1 MNRSNPNTIKT
12 SKTKGVKAM
21 SEITYTM
28 VGDYNL
34 PNLKLPEQTEVTLGR
49 WSQMRRTYLKE
60 HHKILYY
67 NLLTKGILNSHLA
80 EVQQRASELEETLVK
95 QMAQKAGLT
104 EQMKAEDMMKWVRLM
119 NNIRNSA
126 QEIVKNQVIFAQ
138 SITTETTRTRACR
151 FSVAMILSER
161 YSALPRICPL
171 QRKKSKTSMR
181 EIRTMRP
188 VPNISRVFSTTITHS
203 YL

>member
-1 MNRSNPNTIKT
+1 
-12 SKTKGVKAM
+12 
-21 SEITYTM
+21 M

-104 EQMKAEDMMKWVRLM
+104 EQMKAEDMMKWVRL
-119 NNIRNSA
+119 IDKTSLS
-126 QEIVKNQVIFAQ
+126 KN
-138 SITTETTRTRACR
+138 
-151 FSVAMILSER
+151 
-161 YSALPRICPL
+161 YSCPL
-171 QRKKSKTSMR
+171 EDSY
-181 EIRTMRP
+181 
-188 VPNISRVFSTTITHS
+188 NITKQLGYSLHGLWILDGVVYRLLTRQFKPKQYTIV
-203 YL
+203 YI

>member
-1 MNRSNPNTIKT
+1 
-12 SKTKGVKAM
+12 
-21 SEITYTM
+21 M

-67 NLLTKGILNSHLA
+67 NLLTKGILNSYLA

-126 QEIVKNQVIFAQ
+126 QEIVKNQVIFA
-138 SITTETTRTRACR
+138 
-151 FSVAMILSER
+151 
-161 YSALPRICPL
+161 
-171 QRKKSKTSMR
+171 
-181 EIRTMRP
+181 
-188 VPNISRVFSTTITHS
+188 
-203 YL
+203 

>member
-1 MNRSNPNTIKT
+1 
-12 SKTKGVKAM
+12 M

-104 EQMKAEDMMKWVRLM
+104 EHATRLHDKPEGK
-119 NNIRNSA
+119 SPDP
-126 QEIVKNQVIFAQ
+126 
-138 SITTETTRTRACR
+138 TRWW
-151 FSVAMILSER
+151 FHVDS
-161 YSALPRICPL
+161 
-171 QRKKSKTSMR
+171 
-181 EIRTMRP
+181 
-188 VPNISRVFSTTITHS
+188 
-203 YL
+203 

>member
-1 MNRSNPNTIKT
+1 
-12 SKTKGVKAM
+12 M

-95 QMAQKAGLT
+95 QMAEKAGLT
-104 EQMKAEDMMKWVRLM
+104 EQMKATDMMGWVRKM
-119 NNIRNSA
+119 NSI
-126 QEIVKNQVIFAQ
+126 KN
-138 SITTETTRTRACR
+138 RRLTRA
-151 FSVAMILSER
+151 VIAQQEQMP
-161 YSALPRICPL
+161 ALRNFY
-171 QRKKSKTSMR
+171 RR
-181 EIRTMRP
+181 RP
-188 VPNISRVFSTTITHS
+188 EVMELHQPHGRNFI
-203 YL
+203 

>member
-1 MNRSNPNTIKT
+1 MRWGIATSDIAEMALLPVSRTISTLSKENRIIDEQGQSEYN
-12 SKTKGVKAM
+12 KGHQRRKESKAM

-34 PNLKLPEQTEVTLGR
+34 PNLRLPEQTEVTLGR

-80 EVQQRASELEETLVK
+80 EVQQRASEREETLVK
-95 QMAQKAGLT
+95 QMAEKAGLT

-126 QEIVKNQVIFAQ
+126 Q
-138 SITTETTRTRACR
+138 
-151 FSVAMILSER
+151 
-161 YSALPRICPL
+161 
-171 QRKKSKTSMR
+171 KS
-181 EIRTMRP
+181 
-188 VPNISRVFSTTITHS
+188 
-203 YL
+203 

>member
-1 MNRSNPNTIKT
+1 
-12 SKTKGVKAM
+12 M

-95 QMAQKAGLT
+95 QMEEKAGLT

-126 QEIVKNQVIFAQ
+126 QEIVKSQVIFA
-138 SITTETTRTRACR
+138 
-151 FSVAMILSER
+151 
-161 YSALPRICPL
+161 
-171 QRKKSKTSMR
+171 
-181 EIRTMRP
+181 
-188 VPNISRVFSTTITHS
+188 
-203 YL
+203 

>member
-1 MNRSNPNTIKT
+1 
-12 SKTKGVKAM
+12 
-21 SEITYTM
+21 M

-67 NLLTKGILNSHLA
+67 NLLTKGILNSHLE

-95 QMAQKAGLT
+95 QMAQKTGLT

-126 QEIVKNQVIFAQ
+126 QEIVKNQVIFA
-138 SITTETTRTRACR
+138 
-151 FSVAMILSER
+151 
-161 YSALPRICPL
+161 
-171 QRKKSKTSMR
+171 
-181 EIRTMRP
+181 
-188 VPNISRVFSTTITHS
+188 
-203 YL
+203 